1 MTVQTPYSQSHLRR
15 ARHILFGDERAAD
28 TDEDS
33 GPWLV
38 RPIDL
43 AKQLAIGE
51 EAWRIMYRHES
62 RWANLPTSERESTL
76 QKALDDEVAAG
87 VAKED
92 EIEQLR
98 RLLNDL
104 GRAADTA
111 ELLLRKDYPAEA
123 ASLRTK
129 VASAISHCESGD
141 GK

>member
-1 MTVQTPYSQSHLRR
+1 MTDQTAYRQLHLRR
-15 ARHILFGDERAAD
+15 ARHILFGDESAAD

-43 AKQLAIGE
+43 AKHLAISE
-51 EAWRIMYRHES
+51 AAWRIMYQHEI
-62 RWANLPTSERESTL
+62 RWANLPTSERESVL

-87 VAKED
+87 AAKED
-92 EIEQLR
+92 DIERLR
-98 RLLNDL
+98 GLLDDL

-129 VASAISHCESGD
+129 VAAAISHCESGD
-141 GK
+141 QK